1 MAKRRAAAGQQR
13 HKRETRIDEI
23 LDRIRD
29 THNLDFHNYKRPT
42 LHRRIERRMA
52 ERKCRSAADY
62 LRLLEHDATEY
73 DALVDSMLI
82 KVTTFFRDPEVWE
95 ELSRKVIPRM
105 LSEKRPGE
113 EIRVWCAGC
122 ATGEEAFTA
131 AILLGEAMGAAFHN
145 QDVKIFGTDLDESAI
160 AFARRGVYPH
170 DRVKAVPETLIK
182 SWFVRDTGGW
192 AVRNELRRSV
202 VFGVN
207 NLVSDPPISRLDLL
221 ICRNVFIYL
230 DTALQRRVLT
240 RFDYAVRR
248 HGILVL
254 GKSELIPFAAKLF
267 EPVDLHRRIYRKN
280 GERDFVPPSRKRVF
294 SLLEQES
301 MARAAEAGGAD
312 LPAADSFHR
321 DALASMRTPVITTA
335 PDGAVLV
342 WNAAA
347 AAMWGR
353 GEDEVIGKKLVALA
367 LPGLSGDLLIE
378 KTAAVREG
386 RSELERS
393 TSVVT
398 RPSDQR
404 ALQLAVE
411 VTPLRDPAGEM
422 AGLLYVAY
430 DVTAF
435 RELEAELRK
444 ANEERQS
451 ALEELQTSNEELQS
465 ANEEMETTNEE
476 LQSANEEL
484 QTTNEELQST
494 NEELETTNE
503 ELQSTNA
510 ELDATNRELAQRTE
524 EMNAVGHVQRTI
536 IRTLSAAVV
545 VLDEE
550 GRVQAWNLA
559 AERLLGIS
567 EDEALGQLL
576 WTLHIPALPRPA
588 VQKMRKALTQG
599 APLRAEQ
606 VSYELP
612 NGSQGYAMVAA
623 IPLVEGGKRLG
634 AVVILEDTTRIANL
648 TSELTALKAEYG
660 GKRNQSN

>member
-1 MAKRRAAAGQQR
+1 MAKARADDRPQR
-13 HKRETRIDEI
+13 HEGETTVEQILERIH
-23 LDRIRD
+23 D
-29 THNLDFHNYKRPT
+29 THNLDFRNYKRPT
-42 LHRRIERRMA
+42 LRRRIERRMA
-52 ERKCRSAADY
+52 ERKCRNAAEY
-62 LRLLEHDATEY
+62 LRLLNRDSTEY
-73 DALVDSMLI
+73 DALIDSLLI

-95 ELSRKVIPRM
+95 ELSQKLIPQM

-113 EIRVWCAGC
+113 DIRVWCAGC

-131 AILLGEAMGAAFHN
+131 AIVLGEAMGDAFHN
-145 QDVKIFGTDLDESAI
+145 QDVKVFGTDMDESAI
-160 AFARRGVYPH
+160 AFARRGLYSH
-170 DRVKAVPETLIK
+170 ERVRALPEGLLKA
-182 SWFVRDTGGW
+182 WFVREPGGW
-192 AVRNELRRSV
+192 AVRKELRRSV

-221 ICRNVFIYL
+221 ICRNVFIYM
-230 DTALQRRVLT
+230 DAALQRRVLT
-240 RFDYAVRR
+240 RFHYAVRR
-248 HGILVL
+248 HGIVVL
-254 GKSELIPFAAKLF
+254 GKSELIPFAGELF
-267 EPVDLHRRIYRKN
+267 EPVDLHRRIYRKD
-280 GERDFVPPSRKRVF
+280 GEHDLPLVRKRAA

-301 MARAAEAGGAD
+301 LARATEQGSAD
-312 LPAADSFHR
+312 APAADTFYR
-321 DALASMRTPVITTA
+321 DAVGSMRTPLITTA
-335 PDGAVLV
+335 LNGTVMV

-347 AAMWGR
+347 AALWGR
-353 GEDEVIGKKLVALA
+353 AEDEVSGKKLAALA

-386 RSELERS
+386 RSDMERS
-393 TSVVT
+393 TTLVT

-404 ALQLAVE
+404 TLHLAVE
-411 VTPLRDPAGEM
+411 VTPLRDAAGQM

-524 EMNAVGHVQRTI
+524 EMNAVAYVQRAI
-536 IRTLSAAVV
+536 IRTINAGVV
-545 VLDEE
+545 VLDDA
-550 GRVQAWNLA
+550 GHVRVWNLA

-576 WTLHIPALPRPA
+576 WTLHVPALPRPA
-588 VQKMRKALTQG
+588 LQKMRKALAQG

-612 NGSQGYAMVAA
+612 NGSQGRAMLAA
-623 IPLVEGGKRLG
+623 VPVVEGGKALG
-634 AVVILEDTTRIANL
+634 TVVIFEDTTRLANL
-648 TSELTALKAEYG
+648 ASELEALKAEHG
-660 GKRNQSN
+660 GRRNQSN